1 MQDLVKFLPYL
12 LPLETP
18 VEDDQNLALV
28 SLYFRGTYAD
38 HILQILHIAEIIPTD
53 VSVIANDDMPDVI
66 NRIEKLFSLSA
77 NYCFVDNKN
86 DTVKIFTGSKMK
98 PNWVEIE
105 EKMLKLAQN
114 GDKEFAKVHPQDIMT
129 EKKQEPGFANKCIA
143 GILFKDLLLLFE
155 SILKNLE
162 NTNSNF
168 AYNAAMFFN
177 TLTRAKSLNYRL
189 NAFCNRQKYK
199 KGADKTADAKNAIRE
214 RYEKIIYDMGIQQKD
229 TLPQNI
235 SETMKLVREEYCKR
249 HKRKKSPLISKI
261 LEELLISAPK
271 RKILAS

>member
-53 VSVIANDDMPDVI
+53 VSVITNDDMPDVI

-86 DTVKIFTGSKMK
+86 DTVQIFTGSKMK
-98 PNWVEIE
+98 SNRLKIE
-105 EKMLKLAQN
+105 RKMLKLAQN
-114 GDKEFAKVHPQDIMT
+114 GDKEFAKIHPQDIMT

-162 NTNSNF
+162 NTSNNV
-168 AYNAAMFFN
+168 AYNVAVFFN
-177 TLTRAKSLNYRL
+177 SLTRAKSLNYRL
-189 NAFCNRQKYK
+189 NAFSNRQKYK
-199 KGADKTADAKNAIRE
+199 KGADKTADAKNAIRA

-235 SETMKLVREEYCKR
+235 SETIKIVREEYCR
-249 HKRKKSPLISKI
+249 QHQRKKSPLTSKT
-261 LEELLISAPK
+261 LEGVLISAPK
-271 RKILAS
+271 RKFLAS

>member
-28 SLYFRGTYAD
+28 SLYFRGAYAD

-86 DTVKIFTGSKMK
+86 DTVQIFTGSKMK
-98 PNWVEIE
+98 SNWVEIE
-105 EKMLKLAQN
+105 EKMLEQAKLEN
-114 GDKEFAKVHPQDIMT
+114 KEHANVRPQDIMT

-162 NTNSNF
+162 KQVT
-168 AYNAAMFFN
+168 
-177 TLTRAKSLNYRL
+177 T
-189 NAFCNRQKYK
+189 
-199 KGADKTADAKNAIRE
+199 
-214 RYEKIIYDMGIQQKD
+214 
-229 TLPQNI
+229 
-235 SETMKLVREEYCKR
+235 
-249 HKRKKSPLISKI
+249 SPIMWLCFLIH
-261 LEELLISAPK
+261 
-271 RKILAS
+271 